1 MHPQG
6 PLLIGTLLQFS
17 SPTTA
22 TILVDGPQPW
32 VTEVFRDSIR
42 GMMIPRVPIPE
53 LKMSAKEVSK
63 PAPKAQI
70 ASKATQ
76 ALKPKVEKKEVVKTV
91 SEPLL
96 VASQAVVSV
105 AMADDFPPLPVKKVQ
120 EQPLKAKVQPLK
132 AKAEPLKAET
142 VKATNAK
149 TASIAKSGL
158 SHEEGEKEVCE
169 FVESML
175 LEELEKKQ
183 TPAQLAHTKRGSV
196 KAHISFPPFLK
207 IGESRIC
214 VIPHFNKK
222 RIIKLLKN
230 DLGEVAEEAFISITY
245 AFEQLPSGKLKDEV
259 GKITAFVAW
268 GKKE

>member
-1 MHPQG
+1 M
-6 PLLIGTLLQFS
+6 LIGTLLQFS

-32 VTEVFRDSIR
+32 VTEVFRDSIL
-42 GMMIPRVPIPE
+42 GMMTPRVPIPE
-53 LKMSAKEVSK
+53 LKLSAKEVSK
-63 PAPKAQI
+63 PAPKALI

-76 ALKPKVEKKEVVKTV
+76 ALKPKVEKKEVVKTD

-105 AMADDFPPLPVKKVQ
+105 ATAEDFPPLPVKKVQ
-120 EQPLKAKVQPLK
+120 EQSLKVKEEPLKVKS
-132 AKAEPLKAET
+132 LKAET
-142 VKATNAK
+142 LKPTNAK

-158 SHEEGEKEVCE
+158 SHEEGENEVCE

-183 TPAQLAHTKRGSV
+183 TTAQLAHTKRGSV

-222 RIIKLLKN
+222 RIIESLKN
-230 DLGEVAEEAFISITY
+230 DLGEVAEEAFISINY
-245 AFEQLPSGKLKDEV
+245 AFEQLPNGKLKDEV
-259 GKITAFVAW
+259 GMITVFVAW